1 MSNNHYKRSCTLKF
15 YSEKMIISKETLT
28 EHHLKLTYQKQLI
41 SDLDSKHK
49 YWSKYI
55 GY

>member
-1 MSNNHYKRSCTLKF
+1 MKNEEKSRINF
-15 YSEKMIISKETLT
+15 YSDDMFISKNLLI
-28 EHHLKLTYQKQLI
+28 EHHLKLTYQKRML
-41 SDLDSKHK
+41 SNLDSKHK

>member
-1 MSNNHYKRSCTLKF
+1 MKEKKIEPLKF
-15 YSEKMIISKETLT
+15 YSDEMVITKKFLD
-28 EHHLKLTYQKQLI
+28 EHHLKLTYQRQLI
-41 SDLDSKHK
+41 SNLDSKHK